1 MTQANSIL
9 VVHGNLSVDVP
20 RRLFKGPE
28 CVIDEEAAGP
38 FREMLRGR
46 YPWLSESSVDVLMSK
61 ARKEMVLSLIH
72 I

>member
-38 FREMLRGR
+38 FR
-46 YPWLSESSVDVLMSK
+46 
-61 ARKEMVLSLIH
+61 
-72 I
+72 